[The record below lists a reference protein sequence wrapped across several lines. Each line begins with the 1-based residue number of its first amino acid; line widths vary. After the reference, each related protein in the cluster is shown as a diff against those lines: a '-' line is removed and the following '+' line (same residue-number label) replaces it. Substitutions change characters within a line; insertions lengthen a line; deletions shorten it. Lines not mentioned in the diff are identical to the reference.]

1 MHTAAAKSYA
11 SFHEDK
17 ARRARHAEIALRYER
32 EERRRRA
39 WFAGESPKYPRGSRQ
54 LICRKRLNEL
64 QDIYRMRYGATL
76 PYDDAGLDDLKIAAH
91 HIAHMRGDALGH
103 IVDWAGTWMPDL
115 PHERAEALARDVV
128 DEPVKFKAATLA
140 WRLRLTEEERTALG
154 ITTIRPFGVTDAD
167 MKERQKAKARDRD
180 ARRRQRK
187 RESQPAKPPS
197 LAETR
202 PWEALGMSRA
212 TWYRDGKPV
221 PPERETKAA
230 AQQVDVAKKM
240 VRRDFVSPAAA
251 RHVATKKAVQAI
263 IDRPEACSTR
273 NTVSAERAGFRVMP
287 WYPAHIHAQAVEG
300 WWRRRCGHERRAFAR
315 ARADE

>member
-1 MHTAAAKSYA
+1 MQAAPNLHDAAPERKPV
-11 SFHEDK
+11 
-17 ARRARHAEIALRYER
+17 ARHHHNHTEIDVRYAWLARQSRGDICER
-32 EERRRRA
+32 
-39 WFAGESPKYPRGSRQ
+39 FPRGSQQ
-54 LICRKRLNEL
+54 LICRKRLREL
-64 QDIYRMRYGATL
+64 EALYARRYGEFL
-76 PYDDAGLDDLKIAAH
+76 PCDDAGIDDLRIAAH
-91 HIAHMRGDALGH
+91 HIAHMRGEALDH
-103 IVDWAGTWMPDL
+103 IVAWAAEWMPDL
-115 PHERAEALARDVV
+115 PRERAEALARDVLF
-128 DEPVKFKAATLA
+128 EPVKFKAATLG

-154 ITTIRPFGVTDAD
+154 ITTIRPFGITDAD

-187 RESQPAKPPS
+187 RESQPAKPPP

-202 PWEALGMSRA
+202 PWEVLGMSRA
-212 TWYRDGKPV
+212 TWYRGGKPV

-230 AQQVDVAKKM
+230 AQQVDLAEKM

-251 RHVATKKAVQAI
+251 RRVATKQAVQAI

-300 WWRRRCGHERRAFAR
+300 WWSGKAVRS
-315 ARADE
+315 